1 MNKRHTVFLAAT
13 CFSLAAQAA
22 DKSPPL
28 ETVEVFGRRIEGLGL
43 SETSAGT
50 GSRLDLSPLQ
60 TPASIEVLAGDVIR
74 QRGDSSIVESV
85 TRATGITS
93 EATPGDG
100 GTALSAR
107 GFVGHNSI
115 MQLLDGARLFV
126 GAGTVTFPFDPWSV
140 DRIEVLHGP
149 ASVMYGQ
156 GAIGGVINIV
166 SRRPDTGQQAAEVE
180 LGFGEDQSSHA
191 AVDLTGP
198 LNDDWAYRFD
208 ASY

>member
-1 MNKRHTVFLAAT
+1 MFDYE
-13 CFSLAAQAA
+13 QALHVTTRGHLHQFHCTGRGQA
-22 DKSPPL
+22 PRDAGNRRGL
-28 ETVEVFGRRIEGLGL
+28 GRRIEGLGL
-43 SETSAGT
+43 SQSSGT
-50 GSRLDLSPLQ
+50 GSRLDLSPLE

-107 GFVGHNSI
+107 GFVGHSSI
-115 MQLLDGARLFV
+115 MHLLDGARLFV

-140 DRIEVLHGP
+140 ERIEVLHGP

-156 GAIGGVINIV
+156 GAIGGVVNIV
-166 SRRPDTGQQAAEVE
+166 SRRPNTEAPEAQVEVA
-180 LGFGEDQSSHA
+180 FGEDQRSHA
-191 AVDLTGP
+191 AVDLTG
-198 LNDDWAYRFD
+198 AR
-208 ASY
+208 